1 MNVLLYALL
10 TYLAT
15 AIISFAVVGVIV
27 LVNKLCSAPKEK
39 SS

>member
-27 LVNKLCSAPKEK
+27 LVNKLWSAPKEK